1 MFLSEVVAVLLAR
14 PRRIRGALEHV
25 KVLQGEPL
33 VTPYTISTPR
43 GLPKPPRNTS
53 SPSVC
58 GRKEAALVGQSNTW
72 VGSEDIESEHIED
85 WTCPGGMYRR
95 FATV

>member
-14 PRRIRGALEHV
+14 PRRIRGALESL

-43 GLPKPPRNTS
+43 GAAEAHM
-53 SPSVC
+53 
-58 GRKEAALVGQSNTW
+58 GRV
-72 VGSEDIESEHIED
+72 
-85 WTCPGGMYRR
+85 
-95 FATV
+95 